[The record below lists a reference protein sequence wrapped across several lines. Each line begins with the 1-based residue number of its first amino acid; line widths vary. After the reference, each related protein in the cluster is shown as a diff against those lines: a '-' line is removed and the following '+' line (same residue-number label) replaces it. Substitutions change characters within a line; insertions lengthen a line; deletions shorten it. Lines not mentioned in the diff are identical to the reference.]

1 MKYEKFEEWMVGKKF
16 YNVYDPNDIGVIVG
30 KGEEGGVVDVIYE
43 NDGPSWAR
51 ICNVNFV
58 DSPEEKP
65 SEKSKQIDWQVGQV
79 VWDVRN
85 GRGIVKEIS
94 DDEYYPIYVV
104 FDLTDRYGD
113 AVSDIYTLD
122 GRYVDTQKVRS
133 LFFSEPVITA
143 ELFPPKKPFIPTLKK
158 GDTIVAHNEM
168 DRGAIV
174 FKVYQEQEEYVQSVD
189 GECLYKN
196 IWEFSKLGE
205 EIKFQ

>member
-1 MKYEKFEEWMVGKKF
+1 MKYEKFEEWMLGKKF

-30 KGEEGGVVDVIYE
+30 KGGDEGVVDVIYE

-65 SEKSKQIDWQVGQV
+65 SEKPKQIDWQVGQV
-79 VWDVRN
+79 VWDIRN
-85 GRGIVKEIS
+85 GRGIVKEVS

-113 AVSDIYTLD
+113 AVSDTYTLD
-122 GRYVDTQKVRS
+122 GRYVETQKVRS

-143 ELFPPKKPFIPTLKK
+143 ELFPPKKPFVPTLKK
-158 GDTIVAHNEM
+158 GEMVIVESKVSSDVVKVTVDYENSDHIKTDEQTI
-168 DRGAIV
+168 
-174 FKVYQEQEEYVQSVD
+174 FKKEYWKF
-189 GECLYKN
+189 YK
-196 IWEFSKLGE
+196 IGE
-205 EIKFQ
+205 EVKFQ